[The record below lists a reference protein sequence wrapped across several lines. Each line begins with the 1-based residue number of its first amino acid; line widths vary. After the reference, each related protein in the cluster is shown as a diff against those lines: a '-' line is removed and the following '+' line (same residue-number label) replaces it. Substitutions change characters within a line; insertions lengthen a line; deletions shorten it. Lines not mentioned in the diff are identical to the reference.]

1 MSLTNDILFKY
12 VFSHEEV
19 TFDLLKSFFNYIG
32 ISKEIENLQ
41 VFKDYSIYG
50 TNLEDKVFYSDIV
63 AILEDTE
70 YISIEMYTEF
80 GKEEYMKS
88 ASYLSR
94 LFANQLKRGD
104 LYTKAKKVYS
114 INFITGNYKEENKDI
129 VNDYGFVRKIETPN
143 LDNEFIGMYLIR
155 LDKVSKMVYNKSES
169 RLVRWL
175 RLMNAESIE
184 EMKNIAE
191 GDKVMEQ
198 AIAYVNNFLKE
209 EGTTFQDKIEYEKAK
224 SEAKGRDEDKKE
236 TAKNMLKKGYSV
248 EEISEITNLSIN
260 EIKKIS

>member
-12 VFSHEEV
+12 VLSHEEV

-32 ISKEIENLQ
+32 ISTEIVNLQ

-94 LFANQLKRGD
+94 LFANC
-104 LYTKAKKVYS
+104 
-114 INFITGNYKEENKDI
+114 
-129 VNDYGFVRKIETPN
+129 
-143 LDNEFIGMYLIR
+143 
-155 LDKVSKMVYNKSES
+155 
-169 RLVRWL
+169 
-175 RLMNAESIE
+175 
-184 EMKNIAE
+184 
-191 GDKVMEQ
+191 
-198 AIAYVNNFLKE
+198 
-209 EGTTFQDKIEYEKAK
+209 
-224 SEAKGRDEDKKE
+224 
-236 TAKNMLKKGYSV
+236 
-248 EEISEITNLSIN
+248 
-260 EIKKIS
+260 

>member
-1 MSLTNDILFKY
+1 MRAVLDLGNPERDPGQPGT
-12 VFSHEEV
+12 VAAQ
-19 TFDLLKSFFNYIG
+19 FD
-32 ISKEIENLQ
+32 E
-41 VFKDYSIYG
+41 
-50 TNLEDKVFYSDIV
+50 LE
-63 AILEDTE
+63 
-70 YISIEMYTEF
+70 
-80 GKEEYMKS
+80 
-88 ASYLSR
+88 
-94 LFANQLKRGD
+94 RG
-104 LYTKAKKVYS
+104 
-114 INFITGNYKEENKDI
+114 
-129 VNDYGFVRKIETPN
+129 
-143 LDNEFIGMYLIR
+143 

-260 EIKKIS
+260 EIKKLS